1 MVEKFIMAG
10 DSALHICDS
19 EVGEKVVVL
28 LHGYLENMLVWEEFV
43 PLLYKDVR
51 IVTLDIPGHGIS
63 EVKGE
68 VHTMDFLADTLAA
81 ALDKLGIASATIVGH
96 SMGGYMALAFAE
108 RYAERTD
115 AVVLLHS
122 TPYADSEEKRKNRQR
137 EISIIKSGKKEL
149 LVNTAPEAGFAPEN
163 RKRFRTEIE
172 DLQQTI
178 LLTEDAGI
186 VALLNGMIERKA
198 QSEMLHK
205 LGKPVLFILGRK
217 DGYIT
222 AEIAEKM
229 GAEHPEAEVVWLENS
244 GHMGFIEEAKLCASA
259 LLDFVGRVQR
269 V

>member
-19 EVGEKVVVL
+19 EVGDKVVVL

-43 PLLYKDVR
+43 PLLYKELRV
-51 IVTLDIPGHGIS
+51 ITLDIPGHGIS

-68 VHTMDFLADTLAA
+68 IHSMDYLADTLAL
-81 ALDKLGIASATIVGH
+81 ALDKLGIASATVVGH

-108 RYAERTD
+108 RHPERLD
-115 AVVLLHS
+115 GLVLLHS

-137 EISIIKSGKKEL
+137 EISLIKSGKKEL
-149 LVNTAPEAGFAPEN
+149 LAHTAPEAGFAVEN

-178 LLTEDAGI
+178 YLTEDAGI

-198 QSEMLHK
+198 QSEMLHA
-205 LGKPVLFILGRK
+205 LGKPILFVLGRK
-217 DGYIT
+217 DGYIV
-222 AEIAEKM
+222 AEVAEKM
-229 GAEHPEAEVVWLENS
+229 VAEHPEAKVVWLENS
-244 GHMGFIEEAKLCASA
+244 GHMGFIEEPQACAKA
-259 LLDFVGRVQR
+259 LLEFVK
-269 V
+269 